1 MMSETTVNHRIRDR
15 VDDPDIELDVDDVEA
30 ARETALDFLENMEDD
45 EHYRSGFVDACIMM
59 DRILTDPEYFG
70 LRDNV

>member
-1 MMSETTVNHRIRDR
+1 MSVQDHRVR
-15 VDDPDIELDVDDVEA
+15 DPDTADDITLDADDVEE
-30 ARETALDFLENMEDD
+30 ARETALDFLDNMDDD

-70 LRDNV
+70 LREGANE